1 MKKILIMC
9 GTGVATSTVVVNKV
23 KKWLEANKSSEYVK
37 IYQGKIAEEINRFNN
52 YDIIIST
59 TLVPD
64 EYKDKIINGMPLL
77 TGVGINEMYEKIK
90 KEIEG

>member
-23 KKWLEANKSSEYVK
+23 KKWLEINNLSNKVK
-37 IYQGKIAEEINRFNN
+37 IYQGKIAEEINNIGN

-59 TLVPD
+59 TLVPSN
-64 EYKDKIINGMPLL
+64 YKDKIINGIPLL
-77 TGVGINEMYEKIK
+77 TGVGVNEMYEMIK
-90 KEIEG
+90 NEIER